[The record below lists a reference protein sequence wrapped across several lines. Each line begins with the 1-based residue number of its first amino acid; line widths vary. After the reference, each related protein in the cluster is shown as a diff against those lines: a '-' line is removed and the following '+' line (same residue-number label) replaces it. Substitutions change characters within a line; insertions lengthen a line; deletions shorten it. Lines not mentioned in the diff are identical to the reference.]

1 MYLNKNHKKKK
12 KQTKNKKSDSTYK
25 SHSLFIY
32 SIFLYTYKCTY
43 GFTYGLPTRI
53 RVGLNFRSPFLS
65 HGDLTDVMIIPLI
78 ILPTIIRLGCLTR
91 MPSPSLFLSFPPF
104 PSPYKSLLPI
114 STP

>member
-12 KQTKNKKSDSTYK
+12 NTKQTKNKKKVTL
-25 SHSLFIY
+25 HTNPILCL
-32 SIFLYTYKCTY
+32 SIVSSYVHIC
-43 GFTYGLPTRI
+43 TYGLPTRI
-53 RVGLNFRSPFLS
+53 RVGLNFLSPFLS

-91 MPSPSLFLSFPPF
+91 MPSPSLFLSFPPS